1 MFAIVSG
8 VIHKGY
14 KHFASLNIAKA
25 KKCHILSH
33 PVRHTLKSTLFS
45 NKCLRLFTFHFRSEK
60 ISWRMSFV
68 EMRGQMPPN
77 LAGNK

>member
-25 KKCHILSH
+25 KKNHILSH
-33 PVRHTLKSTLFS
+33 PGRHTLISTLFS
-45 NKCLRLFTFHFRSEK
+45 KKCLRLDL
-60 ISWRMSFV
+60 ISLFISD
-68 EMRGQMPPN
+68 
-77 LAGNK
+77 LK

>member
-25 KKCHILSH
+25 KKNHILSH
-33 PVRHTLKSTLFS
+33 PGRHTLMSTLFT
-45 NKCLRLFTFHFRSEK
+45 KKYLCLISLFITNLVK
-60 ISWRMSFV
+60 IAV
-68 EMRGQMPPN
+68 ATQMVKKHKAHPSQ
-77 LAGNK
+77 